1 MRTLEPNV
9 PTINYELRLVLE
21 KEIVLIELK
30 IEIIICK
37 PTNMRC
43 VLMLKKELLHYLEY
57 AEHRNLVGSGDDV
70 VID

>member
-21 KEIVLIELK
+21 KEIVLIKLK

-37 PTNMRC
+37 PTNMRY

-57 AEHRNLVGSGDDV
+57 AEHRYLVGSGDDV